1 MSEISSKHREFY
13 IRAKEFLKD
22 RIYIDYLRRFA
33 LGTDASCYRYI
44 PQVVIRA
51 YSEDE
56 IIKILKLSDEFNL
69 ALTFRAYGS
78 SLSGQGLSDSILV
91 ITTTNWNKI
100 QVNNDSI
107 RLDCGVIGSDAN
119 AILKDKNKKIGPDP
133 ATITMASIGGIVA
146 NNSSGMCCGVK
157 QNSYQTIKSIRVIL
171 QDGAILDTSNKQ
183 SIESFLKTH
192 KHIVDSLLALREEI
206 LQDSML
212 KELIYKKYK
221 IKNTTGYSINS
232 LLDFDDIKDILN
244 HIFVGSEGTL
254 GFISSVE
261 LYSVKDCKY
270 KACGLLF
277 YKNILE
283 AAKAVKILAKNDDII
298 QSAEIMDYNS
308 LKSVQNLKDIPEI
321 LLKIKEGYACILI
334 QTQSDLQNELDENL
348 RIIKDSLKDT
358 NMALEAL
365 YSQDENEFSKWWKI
379 RKGLL
384 PIASMARG
392 DGSSVIT
399 EDVCFEIDKLGDGI
413 TEITNLFKKY
423 NFNGIIFGHALSGN
437 VHFIITPNLNNKKE
451 KENFENLV
459 FDMAKIVSSMGG
471 SIKAEHGTGRMMAP
485 FVEMEWGK
493 KAYEINKKIKNI
505 FDKKNLL
512 NPDVIITND
521 PLIHTKNIK
530 EMSKIEDFINKCMEC
545 GFCQKACPSEALTLN
560 PRQRITIWREME
572 RLRKLDSQESL
583 ALLATLQKQYEYLG
597 NETCAACSMCA
608 TLCPLE
614 IDTANI
620 ALNLRQKDT
629 NKFVKHIIKN
639 MSFYTKSASSG
650 LNLTHTLNPNLFSN
664 LSTKARHISRKIPYL
679 YKNLPKGNKFIPNHT
694 QMQYKDSVIYFTTC
708 INRTFKT
715 NDTPLYKVVESLCNK
730 AHINVI
736 YPKEIQ
742 NMCCGKAFAQYKDL
756 HDENTQTIL
765 EILLKISDNG
775 TIPIMLDHS
784 ACSMHLVKILKDSKL
799 KIYDLPQ
806 YIYEVI
812 LKKVKINKINEDI
825 AVYAMCALKK
835 NNLDSIIEDISKI
848 CTNGKIIKNS
858 IFCCGFAGNKG
869 FFTPELNKNAL
880 RGLTNFYDTTKIK
893 RGFSSSTTCEIGLN
907 DYSNI
912 SWRNIAYLVDEVSS
926 KDLIE

>member
-1 MSEISSKHREFY
+1 MNEISLKHREFY
-13 IRAKEFLKD
+13 NKAKLFLQD
-22 RIYIDYLRRFA
+22 RIYIDYLSRFA

-56 IIKILKLSDEFNL
+56 IIKILKLSDKLNL
-69 ALTFRAYGS
+69 PLTFRAYGS
-78 SLSGQGLSDSILV
+78 SLSGQSLSDSILV
-91 ITTTNWNKI
+91 IATTNWDNI
-100 QVNNDSI
+100 QINDDSI
-107 RLDCGVIGSDAN
+107 KLDCGVIGSDAN
-119 AILKDKNKKIGPDP
+119 IALKSMNKKIGPDP
-133 ATITMASIGGIVA
+133 ATITMASIGGIVS

-171 QDGAILDTSNKQ
+171 QDGTLLDTSSDD
-183 SIESFLKTH
+183 SIKSFLKTH
-192 KHIVDSLLALREEI
+192 KHIVDSLLDLREQV
-206 LQDSML
+206 LQDSTL
-212 KELIYKKYK
+212 CALIKKKYK

-232 LLDFDDIKDILN
+232 LIDFEDIKDILN

-261 LYSVKDCKY
+261 LYSIKDCRF

-283 AAKAVKILAKNDDII
+283 ASEAVKILAKNDEII

-308 LKSVQNLKDIPEI
+308 LKSVQNLKGIPDI
-321 LLKIKEGYACILI
+321 LLEIKEGYTCILI
-334 QTQSDLQNELDENL
+334 QTESDCKNELENNL
-348 RIIKDSLKDT
+348 AIIQDSIKNT
-358 NMALEAL
+358 NMILKPL
-365 YSQDENEFSKWWKI
+365 YSQDENEFNKWWKI

-384 PIASMARG
+384 PIASMARN

-399 EDVCFEIDKLGDGI
+399 EDVCFEIDKLGEGVSKI
-413 TEITNLFKKY
+413 ENLFKKY

-437 VHFIITPNLNNKKE
+437 IHFIITPNLNNKIE

-459 FDMAKIVSSMGG
+459 FDMAQIVSSMGG

-493 KAYEINKKIKNI
+493 DAYIINQKIKNI
-505 FDKKNLL
+505 FDSKRLL

-530 EMSKIEDFINKCMEC
+530 EMVKIEDYINKCMEC
-545 GFCQKACPSEALTLN
+545 GFCEKACPSNTLTLN
-560 PRQRITIWREME
+560 PRQRITIWREMK
-572 RLRKLDSQESL
+572 RLNNLNTKESL
-583 ALLATLQKQYEYLG
+583 SLLKELKQQYEYMG
-597 NETCAACSMCA
+597 DETCAACSMCA

-620 ALNLRQKDT
+620 AINLRQQDSSKL
-629 NKFVKHIIKN
+629 VKHIIN
-639 MSFYTKSASSG
+639 NISFYSKSAAIG
-650 LNLTHTLNPNLFSN
+650 LNAIHTLGIKPLNK
-664 LSTKARHISRKIPYL
+664 LSIKARNISKKIPYIP
-679 YKNLPKGNKFIPNHT
+679 KNTPLGNKFTPSIKSA
-694 QMQYKDSVIYFTTC
+694 QYKDSVIYFTTC

-715 NDTPLYKVVESLCNK
+715 NQTPLYKVVESLCNK
-730 AHINVI
+730 ANIDII
-736 YPKEIQ
+736 YPKEIN
-742 NMCCGKAFAQYKDL
+742 NMCCGKAFSQYKDL
-756 HDENTQTIL
+756 ELQNTEKIL
-765 EILLKISDNG
+765 QILLTTSDNG
-775 TIPIMLDHS
+775 KIPIILDHS
-784 ACSMHLVKILKDSKL
+784 ACSIHLQKILRDSKL

-812 LKKVKINKINEDI
+812 MQKITIKKIDENV

-835 NNLDSIIEDISKI
+835 SNQENIIEDISKL

-858 IFCCGFAGNKG
+858 VFCCGFAGNKG

-880 RGLTNFYDTTKIK
+880 KKLKNFYDATTIK

-912 SWRNIAYLVDEVSS
+912 KWQNIAYLVDEVTL
-926 KDLIE
+926 KG

>member
-1 MSEISSKHREFY
+1 MIEISPKHREFY
-13 IRAKEFLKD
+13 QQAKEFLKD

-56 IIKILKLSDEFNL
+56 IIKILKLSDKFNL

-91 ITTTNWNKI
+91 ITTTNWDKI
-100 QVNNDSI
+100 QVNSDSI

-119 AILKDKNKKIGPDP
+119 AILKDSSKKIGPDP

-171 QDGAILDTSNKQ
+171 QDGTILDTSNKQ
-183 SIESFLKTH
+183 NIESFLQTH
-192 KHIVDSLLALREEI
+192 KTMADSLLDLRKKI
-206 LQDSML
+206 LQDSTL
-212 KELIYKKYK
+212 RDLISKKYK

-232 LLDFDDIKDILN
+232 LLDFDNIKDILN

-261 LYSVKDCKY
+261 LYSIKDCKF

-277 YKNILE
+277 YKNMLE
-283 AAKAVKILAKNDDII
+283 ASEAVKILARYDDII
-298 QSAEIMDYNS
+298 QSAEIMDYGS

-321 LLKIKEGYACILI
+321 LFEIKEGYACILI
-334 QTQSDLQNELDENL
+334 QTESDSQEQINENL
-348 RIIKDSLKDT
+348 KIIKDSLKNT
-358 NMALEAL
+358 NMALDAL
-365 YSQDENEFSKWWKI
+365 YSQDEKVFNKWWKI

-384 PIASMARG
+384 PIASMARN

-413 TEITNLFKKY
+413 NEIENLFKKY
-423 NFNGIIFGHALSGN
+423 DFNGIIFGHALSGN
-437 VHFIITPNLNNKKE
+437 VHFIITPNLNNKQE
-451 KENFENLV
+451 RENFENLV
-459 FDMAKIVSSMGG
+459 FDMATIVSSMGG
-471 SIKAEHGTGRMMAP
+471 SIKAEHGTGRMVAP

-493 KAYEINKKIKNI
+493 KAYEINKKIKDI

-530 EMSKIEDFINKCMEC
+530 EMPKVEDFIDKCMEC

-572 RLRKLDSQESL
+572 RLREKNSQESM
-583 ALLATLQKQYEYLG
+583 LLLDTLQKQYEYLG

-620 ALNLRQKDT
+620 ALNLRQRET
-629 NKFVKHIIKN
+629 NKLAKHIIKN
-639 MSFYTKSASSG
+639 MPFYTKSASSG
-650 LNLTHTLNPNLFSN
+650 LNMIHFSPNLFSN
-664 LSTKARHISRKIPYL
+664 LSTKARKISRKLPYI
-679 YKNLPKGNKFIPNHT
+679 YKNTPRGNHFKPSKNQIKNN
-694 QMQYKDSVIYFTTC
+694 DCVVYFTTC

-730 AHINVI
+730 ANINVI
-736 YPKEIQ
+736 YPKEIE
-742 NMCCGKAFAQYKDL
+742 NMCCGKAFFQYKQL
-756 HDENTQTIL
+756 HDENTQKIL
-765 EILLKISDNG
+765 QILLTISDNG
-775 TIPIMLDHS
+775 KIPIILDHS

-812 LKKVKINKINEDI
+812 LNKVKINKINEDI

-835 NNLDSIIEDISKI
+835 NHLDSIIEHISQS
-848 CTNGKIIKNS
+848 CTNGKIIKNNV
-858 IFCCGFAGNKG
+858 FCCGFAGNKG

-880 RGLTNFYDTTKIK
+880 KKLTNFYDTKTIK

-912 SWRNIAYLVDEVSS
+912 SWQNIAYLVDEVTS
-926 KDLIE
+926 KDFS

>member
-1 MSEISSKHREFY
+1 MNEISLKHREFY
-13 IRAKEFLKD
+13 NKAKLFLQD
-22 RIYIDYLRRFA
+22 RIYIDYLSRFA

-56 IIKILKLSDEFNL
+56 IIKILKLSDKLNL
-69 ALTFRAYGS
+69 PLTFRAYGS
-78 SLSGQGLSDSILV
+78 SLSGQSLSDSILV
-91 ITTTNWNKI
+91 IATTNWDNI
-100 QVNNDSI
+100 QINDDSI
-107 RLDCGVIGSDAN
+107 KLDCGVIGSDAN
-119 AILKDKNKKIGPDP
+119 IALKSMNKKIGPDP
-133 ATITMASIGGIVA
+133 ATITMASIGGIVS

-171 QDGAILDTSNKQ
+171 QDGTLLDTSSDD
-183 SIESFLKTH
+183 SIKSFLKTH
-192 KHIVDSLLALREEI
+192 KHIVDSLLDLREQV
-206 LQDSML
+206 LQDSTL
-212 KELIYKKYK
+212 CALIKKKYK

-232 LLDFDDIKDILN
+232 LIDFEDIKDILN

-261 LYSVKDCKY
+261 LYSIKDCRF

-283 AAKAVKILAKNDDII
+283 ASEAVKILAKNDEII

-308 LKSVQNLKDIPEI
+308 LKSVQNLKGIPDI
-321 LLKIKEGYACILI
+321 LLEIKEGYTCILI
-334 QTQSDLQNELDENL
+334 QTESDCKNELENNL
-348 RIIKDSLKDT
+348 AIIQDSIKNT
-358 NMALEAL
+358 NMILKPL
-365 YSQDENEFSKWWKI
+365 YSQDENEFNKWWKI

-384 PIASMARG
+384 PIASMARN

-399 EDVCFEIDKLGDGI
+399 EDVCFEIDKLGEGVSKI
-413 TEITNLFKKY
+413 ENLFKKY

-437 VHFIITPNLNNKKE
+437 IHFIITPNLNNKIE

-459 FDMAKIVSSMGG
+459 FDMAQIVSSMGG

-493 KAYEINKKIKNI
+493 DAYIINQKIKNI
-505 FDKKNLL
+505 FDSKRLL

-530 EMSKIEDFINKCMEC
+530 EMVKIEDYINKCMEC
-545 GFCQKACPSEALTLN
+545 GFCEKACPSNTLTLN
-560 PRQRITIWREME
+560 PRQRITIWREMK
-572 RLRKLDSQESL
+572 RLNNLNTKESL
-583 ALLATLQKQYEYLG
+583 SLLKELKQQYEYMG
-597 NETCAACSMCA
+597 DETCAACSMCA

-620 ALNLRQKDT
+620 AINLRQQDSSKL
-629 NKFVKHIIKN
+629 VKHIIN
-639 MSFYTKSASSG
+639 NISFYSKSAAIG
-650 LNLTHTLNPNLFSN
+650 LNAIHTLGIKPINK
-664 LSTKARHISRKIPYL
+664 LSIKARNISKKIPYIP
-679 YKNLPKGNKFIPNHT
+679 KNTPLGNKFTPSIKSA
-694 QMQYKDSVIYFTTC
+694 QYKDSVIYFTTC

-715 NDTPLYKVVESLCNK
+715 NQTPLYKVVESLCNK
-730 AHINVI
+730 ANINII
-736 YPKEIQ
+736 YPKEIN
-742 NMCCGKAFAQYKDL
+742 NMCCGKAFSQYKDL
-756 HDENTQTIL
+756 ELQNTKKIL
-765 EILLKISDNG
+765 QILLTTSDNG
-775 TIPIMLDHS
+775 KIPIILDHS
-784 ACSMHLVKILKDSKL
+784 ACSIHLQKILRDSKL

-812 LKKVKINKINEDI
+812 MQKITIKKIDENV
-825 AVYAMCALKK
+825 AVYTMCALKK
-835 NNLDSIIEDISKI
+835 SNQENIIEDISKL

-858 IFCCGFAGNKG
+858 VFCCGFAGNKG

-880 RGLTNFYDTTKIK
+880 KKLKNFYDTTTIK

-912 SWRNIAYLVDEVSS
+912 KWQNIAYLVDEVTL
-926 KDLIE
+926 KG

>member
-1 MSEISSKHREFY
+1 MIEISPKHREFY
-13 IRAKEFLKD
+13 VKARAFLKD

-44 PQVVIRA
+44 PQIVIRA

-56 IIKILKLSDEFNL
+56 IIKILKLSDEYNL

-91 ITTTNWNKI
+91 IATTNWDKI
-100 QVNNDSI
+100 KVDNNSI
-107 RLDCGVIGSDAN
+107 KLGCGVIGSDAN
-119 AILKDKNKKIGPDP
+119 AALKDSNKKIGPDP

-171 QDGAILDTSNKQ
+171 QDGTILDTSDKQ
-183 SIESFLKTH
+183 SVESFLKTH
-192 KHIVDSLLALREEI
+192 KHIADSLLDLRKEI
-206 LQDSML
+206 LQDSTL
-212 KELIYKKYK
+212 KALINKKYK

-261 LYSVKDCKY
+261 LYSLKDCKF

-283 AAKAVKILAKNDDII
+283 ASDAVKILAKNDDII

-321 LLKIKEGYACILI
+321 LFEIKEGYTCILI
-334 QTQSDLQNELDENL
+334 QTQSDLQSELDENL

-358 NMALEAL
+358 NMAIEPL

-384 PIASMARG
+384 PIASMARD

-413 TEITNLFKKY
+413 TNIENLFKKY

-437 VHFIITPNLNNKKE
+437 VHFIITPNLNNKQE
-451 KENFENLV
+451 KKNFENLV

-471 SIKAEHGTGRMMAP
+471 SIKAEHGTGRMMSP

-493 KAYEINKKIKNI
+493 KAYEINKRIKNI

-530 EMSKIEDFINKCMEC
+530 EMPKIEDFINKCMEC
-545 GFCQKACPSEALTLN
+545 GFCQKACPSEAFTLN

-572 RLRKLDSQESL
+572 RLKELNSQESI
-583 ALLATLQKQYEYLG
+583 ALLAELQKQYQYMG

-608 TLCPLE
+608 SLCPLE

-629 NKFVKHIIKN
+629 NKSVKHIIKN
-639 MSFYTKSASSG
+639 MSFYTKSASIG
-650 LNLTHTLNPNLFSN
+650 LNTIHSLSLDIFHN
-664 LSTKARHISRKIPYL
+664 LSIKARNISRKIPYL
-679 YKNLPKGNKFIPNHT
+679 PKNLPQGNKFSPQHKT
-694 QMQYKDSVIYFTTC
+694 QYKDSVVYFTTC

-715 NDTPLYKVVESLCNK
+715 NDTPLYKTVESLCNK
-730 AHINVI
+730 ANINVI
-736 YPKEIQ
+736 YPKEIE
-742 NMCCGKAFAQYKDL
+742 NMCCGKSFSQYKNL
-756 HDENTQTIL
+756 HNENTQKI
-765 EILLKISDNG
+765 LKILFEASDNG
-775 TIPIMLDHS
+775 KIPIILDHS
-784 ACSMHLVKILKDSKL
+784 ACSMHLSKILKDSDL

-812 LKKVKINKINEDI
+812 IKKLKINKINEDV

-835 NNLDSIIEDISKI
+835 SNQDSIIEDISKL

-880 RGLTNFYDTTKIK
+880 KGLKNFYDKTKIK

-912 SWRNIAYLVDEVSS
+912 SWQNIAYLVDEVAS

>member
-1 MSEISSKHREFY
+1 MNEISPKHREFY
-13 IRAKEFLKD
+13 NKAKLFLQD
-22 RIYIDYLRRFA
+22 RIYIDYLSRFA

-56 IIKILKLSDEFNL
+56 IIKILKLSDKLNL
-69 ALTFRAYGS
+69 PLTFRAYGS
-78 SLSGQGLSDSILV
+78 SLSGQSLSDSILV
-91 ITTTNWNKI
+91 IATTNWDNI
-100 QVNNDSI
+100 QINDDSI
-107 RLDCGVIGSDAN
+107 KLDCGVIGSDAN
-119 AILKDKNKKIGPDP
+119 IALKSMNKKIGPDP
-133 ATITMASIGGIVA
+133 ATITMASIGGIVS

-171 QDGAILDTSNKQ
+171 QDGTLLDTSSDD
-183 SIESFLKTH
+183 SIKSFLKTH
-192 KHIVDSLLALREEI
+192 KHIVDSLLDLREQV
-206 LQDSML
+206 LQDSTL
-212 KELIYKKYK
+212 CALIKKKYK

-232 LLDFDDIKDILN
+232 LIDFEDIKDILN

-261 LYSVKDCKY
+261 LYSIKDCRF

-283 AAKAVKILAKNDDII
+283 ASEAVKILAKNDEII

-308 LKSVQNLKDIPEI
+308 LKSVQNLKGIPDI
-321 LLKIKEGYACILI
+321 LLEIKEGYTCILI
-334 QTQSDLQNELDENL
+334 QTESDCKNELENNL
-348 RIIKDSLKDT
+348 AIIQDSIKNT
-358 NMALEAL
+358 NMILKPL
-365 YSQDENEFSKWWKI
+365 YSQDENEFNKWWKI

-384 PIASMARG
+384 PIASMARN

-399 EDVCFEIDKLGDGI
+399 EDVCFEIDKLGEGVSKI
-413 TEITNLFKKY
+413 ENLFKKY

-437 VHFIITPNLNNKKE
+437 IHFIITPNLNNKIE

-459 FDMAKIVSSMGG
+459 FDMAQIVSSMGG

-493 KAYEINKKIKNI
+493 DAYIINQKIKNI
-505 FDKKNLL
+505 FDSKRLL

-530 EMSKIEDFINKCMEC
+530 EMVKIEDYINKCMEC
-545 GFCQKACPSEALTLN
+545 GFCEKACPSNTLTLN
-560 PRQRITIWREME
+560 PRQRITIWREMK
-572 RLRKLDSQESL
+572 RLNNLNTKESL
-583 ALLATLQKQYEYLG
+583 SLLKELKQQYEYMG
-597 NETCAACSMCA
+597 DETCAACSMCA

-620 ALNLRQKDT
+620 AINLRQQDSSKL
-629 NKFVKHIIKN
+629 VKHIIN
-639 MSFYTKSASSG
+639 NISFYSKSAAIG
-650 LNLTHTLNPNLFSN
+650 LNAIHTLGIKPLNK
-664 LSTKARHISRKIPYL
+664 LSIKARNISKKIPYIP
-679 YKNLPKGNKFIPNHT
+679 KNTPLGNKFTPSIKSA
-694 QMQYKDSVIYFTTC
+694 QYKDSVIYFTTC

-715 NDTPLYKVVESLCNK
+715 NQTPLYKVVESLCNK
-730 AHINVI
+730 ANIDII
-736 YPKEIQ
+736 YPKEIN
-742 NMCCGKAFAQYKDL
+742 NMCCGKAFSQYKDL
-756 HDENTQTIL
+756 ELQNTEKIL
-765 EILLKISDNG
+765 QILLTTSDNG
-775 TIPIMLDHS
+775 KIPIILDHS
-784 ACSMHLVKILKDSKL
+784 ACSIHLQKILRDSKL

-812 LKKVKINKINEDI
+812 MQKITIKKIDENV

-835 NNLDSIIEDISKI
+835 SNQENIIEDISKL

-858 IFCCGFAGNKG
+858 VFCCGFAGNKG

-880 RGLTNFYDTTKIK
+880 KKLKNFYDTTTIK

-912 SWRNIAYLVDEVSS
+912 KWQNIAYLVDEVAL
-926 KDLIE
+926 KG

>member
-1 MSEISSKHREFY
+1 MNEISLKHREFY
-13 IRAKEFLKD
+13 NKAKLFLQD
-22 RIYIDYLRRFA
+22 RIYIDYLSRFA

-56 IIKILKLSDEFNL
+56 IIKILKLSDKLNL
-69 ALTFRAYGS
+69 PLTFRAYGS
-78 SLSGQGLSDSILV
+78 SLSGQSLSDSILV
-91 ITTTNWNKI
+91 IATTNWDNI
-100 QVNNDSI
+100 QINDDSI
-107 RLDCGVIGSDAN
+107 KLDCGVIGSDAN
-119 AILKDKNKKIGPDP
+119 IALKSMNKKIGPDP
-133 ATITMASIGGIVA
+133 ATITMASIGGIVS

-171 QDGAILDTSNKQ
+171 QDGTLLDTSRDD
-183 SIESFLKTH
+183 SIKSFLKTH
-192 KHIVDSLLALREEI
+192 KHIVDSLLDLREQV
-206 LQDSML
+206 LQDSTL
-212 KELIYKKYK
+212 CALIKKKYK

-232 LLDFDDIKDILN
+232 LIDFEDIKDILN

-261 LYSVKDCKY
+261 LYSIKDCRF

-283 AAKAVKILAKNDDII
+283 ASEAVKILAKNDEII

-308 LKSVQNLKDIPEI
+308 LKSVQNLKGIPDI
-321 LLKIKEGYACILI
+321 LLEIKEGYTCILI
-334 QTQSDLQNELDENL
+334 QTESDCKNELENNL
-348 RIIKDSLKDT
+348 AIIQDSIKNT
-358 NMALEAL
+358 NMILKPL
-365 YSQDENEFSKWWKI
+365 YSQDENEFNKWWKI

-384 PIASMARG
+384 PIASMARN

-399 EDVCFEIDKLGDGI
+399 EDVCFEIDKLGEGVSKI
-413 TEITNLFKKY
+413 ENLFKKY

-437 VHFIITPNLNNKKE
+437 IHFIITPNLNNKIE

-459 FDMAKIVSSMGG
+459 FDMAQIVSSMGG

-493 KAYEINKKIKNI
+493 DAYIINQKIKNI
-505 FDKKNLL
+505 FDSKRLL

-530 EMSKIEDFINKCMEC
+530 EMVKIEDYINKCMEC
-545 GFCQKACPSEALTLN
+545 GFCEKACPSNTLTLN
-560 PRQRITIWREME
+560 PRQRITIWREMK
-572 RLRKLDSQESL
+572 RLNNLNTKESL
-583 ALLATLQKQYEYLG
+583 SLLKELKQQYEYMG
-597 NETCAACSMCA
+597 DETCAACSMCA

-620 ALNLRQKDT
+620 AINLRQQDSSKL
-629 NKFVKHIIKN
+629 VKHIIN
-639 MSFYTKSASSG
+639 NISFYSKSAAIG
-650 LNLTHTLNPNLFSN
+650 LNAIHTLGIKPINK
-664 LSTKARHISRKIPYL
+664 LSIKARNISKKIPYIP
-679 YKNLPKGNKFIPNHT
+679 KNTPLGNKFTPSIKSA
-694 QMQYKDSVIYFTTC
+694 QYKDSVIYFTTC

-715 NDTPLYKVVESLCNK
+715 NQTPLYKVVESLCNK
-730 AHINVI
+730 ANINII
-736 YPKEIQ
+736 YPKEIN
-742 NMCCGKAFAQYKDL
+742 NMCCGKAFSQYKDL
-756 HDENTQTIL
+756 ELQNTKKIL
-765 EILLKISDNG
+765 QILLTTSDNG
-775 TIPIMLDHS
+775 KIPIILDHS
-784 ACSMHLVKILKDSKL
+784 ACSIHLQKILRDSKL

-812 LKKVKINKINEDI
+812 MQKITIKKIDENV
-825 AVYAMCALKK
+825 AVYTMCALKK
-835 NNLDSIIEDISKI
+835 SNQENIIEDISKL

-858 IFCCGFAGNKG
+858 VFCCGFAGNKG

-880 RGLTNFYDTTKIK
+880 KKLKNFYDTTTIK

-912 SWRNIAYLVDEVSS
+912 KWQNIAYLVDEVTL
-926 KDLIE
+926 KG

>member
-1 MSEISSKHREFY
+1 MNEISLKHREFY
-13 IRAKEFLKD
+13 NKAKLFLQD
-22 RIYIDYLRRFA
+22 RIYIDYLSRFA

-56 IIKILKLSDEFNL
+56 IIKILKLSDKLNL
-69 ALTFRAYGS
+69 PLTFRAYGS
-78 SLSGQGLSDSILV
+78 SLSGQSLSDSILV
-91 ITTTNWNKI
+91 IATTNWDNI
-100 QVNNDSI
+100 QINDDSI
-107 RLDCGVIGSDAN
+107 KLDCGVIGSDAN
-119 AILKDKNKKIGPDP
+119 IALKSMNKKIGPDP
-133 ATITMASIGGIVA
+133 ATITMASIGGIVS

-171 QDGAILDTSNKQ
+171 QDGTLLDTSSDD
-183 SIESFLKTH
+183 SIKSFLKTH
-192 KHIVDSLLALREEI
+192 KHIVDSLLDLREQV
-206 LQDSML
+206 LQDSTL
-212 KELIYKKYK
+212 CALIKKKYK

-232 LLDFDDIKDILN
+232 LIDFEDIKDILN

-261 LYSVKDCKY
+261 LYSIKDCRF

-283 AAKAVKILAKNDDII
+283 ASEAVKILAKNDEII

-308 LKSVQNLKDIPEI
+308 LKSVQNLKGIPDI
-321 LLKIKEGYACILI
+321 LLEIKEGYTCILI
-334 QTQSDLQNELDENL
+334 QTESDCKNELENNL
-348 RIIKDSLKDT
+348 AIIQDSIKNT
-358 NMALEAL
+358 NMILKPL
-365 YSQDENEFSKWWKI
+365 YSQDENEFNKWWKI

-384 PIASMARG
+384 PIASMARN

-399 EDVCFEIDKLGDGI
+399 EDVCFEIDKLGEGVSKI
-413 TEITNLFKKY
+413 ENLFKKY

-437 VHFIITPNLNNKKE
+437 IHFIITPNLNNKIE

-459 FDMAKIVSSMGG
+459 FDMAQIVSSMGG

-493 KAYEINKKIKNI
+493 DAYIINQKIKNI
-505 FDKKNLL
+505 FDSKRLL

-530 EMSKIEDFINKCMEC
+530 EMVKIEDYINKCMEC
-545 GFCQKACPSEALTLN
+545 GFCEKACPSNTLTLN
-560 PRQRITIWREME
+560 PRQRITIWREMK
-572 RLRKLDSQESL
+572 RLNNLNTKESL
-583 ALLATLQKQYEYLG
+583 SLLKELKQQYEYMG
-597 NETCAACSMCA
+597 DETCAACSMCA

-620 ALNLRQKDT
+620 AINLRQQDSSKL
-629 NKFVKHIIKN
+629 VKHIIN
-639 MSFYTKSASSG
+639 NISFYSKSAVIG
-650 LNLTHTLNPNLFSN
+650 LNAIHTLGIKPLNK
-664 LSTKARHISRKIPYL
+664 LSIKARNISKKIPYIP
-679 YKNLPKGNKFIPNHT
+679 KNTPLGNKFTPSIKSA
-694 QMQYKDSVIYFTTC
+694 QYKDSVIYFTTC

-715 NDTPLYKVVESLCNK
+715 NQTPLYKVVESLCNK
-730 AHINVI
+730 ANIDII
-736 YPKEIQ
+736 YPKEIN
-742 NMCCGKAFAQYKDL
+742 NMCCGKAFSQYKDL
-756 HDENTQTIL
+756 ELQNTKKIL
-765 EILLKISDNG
+765 QILLTTSDNG
-775 TIPIMLDHS
+775 KIPIILDHS
-784 ACSMHLVKILKDSKL
+784 ACSIHLQKILRDSKL

-812 LKKVKINKINEDI
+812 MQKITIKKIDENV

-835 NNLDSIIEDISKI
+835 SNQENIIEDISKL

-858 IFCCGFAGNKG
+858 VFCCGFAGNKG

-880 RGLTNFYDTTKIK
+880 KKLKNFYDTTTIK

-912 SWRNIAYLVDEVSS
+912 KWQNIAYLVDEVTL
-926 KDLIE
+926 KG

>member
-1 MSEISSKHREFY
+1 MNEISLKHREFY
-13 IRAKEFLKD
+13 NKAKLFLQD
-22 RIYIDYLRRFA
+22 RIYIDYLSRFA

-56 IIKILKLSDEFNL
+56 IIKILKLSDKLNL
-69 ALTFRAYGS
+69 PLTFRAYGS
-78 SLSGQGLSDSILV
+78 SLSGQSLSDSILV
-91 ITTTNWNKI
+91 IATTNWDNI
-100 QVNNDSI
+100 QINDDSI
-107 RLDCGVIGSDAN
+107 KLDCGVIGSDAN
-119 AILKDKNKKIGPDP
+119 IALKSMNKKIGPDP
-133 ATITMASIGGIVA
+133 ATITMASIGGIVS

-171 QDGAILDTSNKQ
+171 QDGTLLDTSSDD
-183 SIESFLKTH
+183 SIKSFLKTH
-192 KHIVDSLLALREEI
+192 KHIVDSLLDLREQV
-206 LQDSML
+206 LQDSTL
-212 KELIYKKYK
+212 CALIKKKYK

-232 LLDFDDIKDILN
+232 LIDFEDIKDILN

-261 LYSVKDCKY
+261 LYSIKDCRF

-283 AAKAVKILAKNDDII
+283 ASEAVKILAKNDEII

-308 LKSVQNLKDIPEI
+308 LKSVQNLKGIPDI
-321 LLKIKEGYACILI
+321 LLEIKEGYTCILI
-334 QTQSDLQNELDENL
+334 QTESDCKNELENNL
-348 RIIKDSLKDT
+348 AIIQDSIKNT
-358 NMALEAL
+358 NMILKPL
-365 YSQDENEFSKWWKI
+365 YSQDENEFNKWWKI

-384 PIASMARG
+384 PIASMARN

-399 EDVCFEIDKLGDGI
+399 EDVCFEIDKLGEGVSKI
-413 TEITNLFKKY
+413 ENLFKKY

-437 VHFIITPNLNNKKE
+437 IHFIITPNLNNKIE

-459 FDMAKIVSSMGG
+459 FDMAQIVSSMGG

-493 KAYEINKKIKNI
+493 DAYIINQKIKNI
-505 FDKKNLL
+505 FDSKRLL

-530 EMSKIEDFINKCMEC
+530 EMVKIEDYINKCMEC
-545 GFCQKACPSEALTLN
+545 GFCEKACPSNTLTLN
-560 PRQRITIWREME
+560 PRQRITIWREMK
-572 RLRKLDSQESL
+572 RLNNLNTKESL
-583 ALLATLQKQYEYLG
+583 SLLKELKQQYEYMG
-597 NETCAACSMCA
+597 DETCAACSMCA

-620 ALNLRQKDT
+620 AINLRQQDSSKL
-629 NKFVKHIIKN
+629 VKHIIN
-639 MSFYTKSASSG
+639 NISFYSKSAAIG
-650 LNLTHTLNPNLFSN
+650 LNAIHTLGIKPLNK
-664 LSTKARHISRKIPYL
+664 LSIKARNISKKIPYIP
-679 YKNLPKGNKFIPNHT
+679 KNTPLGNKFTPSIKSA
-694 QMQYKDSVIYFTTC
+694 QYKDSVIYFTTC

-715 NDTPLYKVVESLCNK
+715 NQTPLYKVVESLCNK
-730 AHINVI
+730 ANIDII
-736 YPKEIQ
+736 YPKEIN
-742 NMCCGKAFAQYKDL
+742 NMCCGKAFSQYKDL
-756 HDENTQTIL
+756 ELQNTKKIL
-765 EILLKISDNG
+765 QILLTTSDNG
-775 TIPIMLDHS
+775 KIPIILDHS
-784 ACSMHLVKILKDSKL
+784 ACSIHLQKILRDSKL

-812 LKKVKINKINEDI
+812 MQKITIKKIDENV

-835 NNLDSIIEDISKI
+835 SNQENIIEDISKL

-858 IFCCGFAGNKG
+858 VFCCGFAGNKG

-880 RGLTNFYDTTKIK
+880 KKLKNFYDTTTIK

-912 SWRNIAYLVDEVSS
+912 KWQNIAYLVDEVSS
-926 KDLIE
+926 KDCIE

>member
-1 MSEISSKHREFY
+1 MNEISLKHREFY
-13 IRAKEFLKD
+13 NKAKLFLQD
-22 RIYIDYLRRFA
+22 RIYIDYLSRFA

-56 IIKILKLSDEFNL
+56 IIKILKLSDKLNL
-69 ALTFRAYGS
+69 PLTFRAYGS
-78 SLSGQGLSDSILV
+78 SLSGQSLSDSILV
-91 ITTTNWNKI
+91 IATTNWDNI
-100 QVNNDSI
+100 QINDDSI
-107 RLDCGVIGSDAN
+107 KLDCGVIGSDAN
-119 AILKDKNKKIGPDP
+119 IALKSMNKKIGPDP
-133 ATITMASIGGIVA
+133 ATITMASIGGIVS

-171 QDGAILDTSNKQ
+171 QDGTLLDTSSDD
-183 SIESFLKTH
+183 SIKSFLKTH
-192 KHIVDSLLALREEI
+192 KHIVDSLLDLREQV
-206 LQDSML
+206 LQDSTL
-212 KELIYKKYK
+212 CALIKKKYK

-232 LLDFDDIKDILN
+232 LIDFEDIKDILN

-261 LYSVKDCKY
+261 LYSIKDCRF

-283 AAKAVKILAKNDDII
+283 ASEAVKILAKNDEII

-308 LKSVQNLKDIPEI
+308 LKSVQNLKGIPDI
-321 LLKIKEGYACILI
+321 LLEIKEGYTCILI
-334 QTQSDLQNELDENL
+334 QTESDCKNELENNL
-348 RIIKDSLKDT
+348 AIIQDSIKNT
-358 NMALEAL
+358 NMILKPL
-365 YSQDENEFSKWWKI
+365 YSQDENEFNKWWKI

-384 PIASMARG
+384 PIASMARN

-399 EDVCFEIDKLGDGI
+399 EDVCFEIDKLGEGVSKI
-413 TEITNLFKKY
+413 ENLFKKY

-437 VHFIITPNLNNKKE
+437 IHFIITPNLNNKIE

-459 FDMAKIVSSMGG
+459 FDMAQIVSSMGG

-493 KAYEINKKIKNI
+493 DAYIINQKIKNI
-505 FDKKNLL
+505 FDSKRLL

-530 EMSKIEDFINKCMEC
+530 EMVKIEDYINKCMEC
-545 GFCQKACPSEALTLN
+545 GFCEKACPSNTLTLN
-560 PRQRITIWREME
+560 PRQRITIWREMK
-572 RLRKLDSQESL
+572 RLNNLNTKESL
-583 ALLATLQKQYEYLG
+583 SLLKELKQQYEYMG
-597 NETCAACSMCA
+597 DETCAACSMCA

-620 ALNLRQKDT
+620 AINLRQQDSSKL
-629 NKFVKHIIKN
+629 VKHIIN
-639 MSFYTKSASSG
+639 NISFYSKSAAIG
-650 LNLTHTLNPNLFSN
+650 LNAIHTLGIKPLNK
-664 LSTKARHISRKIPYL
+664 LSIKARNISKKIPYIP
-679 YKNLPKGNKFIPNHT
+679 KNTPLGNKFTPSIKSA
-694 QMQYKDSVIYFTTC
+694 QYKDSVIYFTTC

-715 NDTPLYKVVESLCNK
+715 NQTPLYKVVESLCNK
-730 AHINVI
+730 ANIDII
-736 YPKEIQ
+736 YPKEIN
-742 NMCCGKAFAQYKDL
+742 NMCCGKAFSQYKDL
-756 HDENTQTIL
+756 ELQNTKKIL
-765 EILLKISDNG
+765 QILLTTSDNG
-775 TIPIMLDHS
+775 KIPIILDHS
-784 ACSMHLVKILKDSKL
+784 ACSIHLQKILRDSKL

-812 LKKVKINKINEDI
+812 MQKITIKKIDENV

-835 NNLDSIIEDISKI
+835 SNQENIIEDISKL

-858 IFCCGFAGNKG
+858 VFCCGFAGNKG

-880 RGLTNFYDTTKIK
+880 KKIKNFYDTTTIK

-912 SWRNIAYLVDEVSS
+912 KWQNIAYLVDEVTL
-926 KDLIE
+926 KG